1 MYYPWEIFV
10 FSYVRQDIFDT
21 DPRENY
27 GCVTHTLP
35 ASRLPCVYFLPLLSL
50 SQWLWITTVLMS
62 WWMNSS
68 PRHTMLT
75 SRKLI
80 PTPNYQNT
88 TSRNMNAFWYQLK
101 EPSFNAIILVSL
113 VRRIILFKL
122 ISCNETYRCTLW
134 HWANFKKIKIKKIS
148 VAQRFFKSMQ
158 VFSPTSAISSP
169 IFLFRN
175 SVQFL
180 IWKAQ
185 LYTYTCSVLLHRQK
199 ICTIFFLIALLN
211 YIHLSEGLKT
221 LQSEKL
227 IPQTIYCMY
236 VFVFTVMRNATIRTD
251 RQTLVLV
258 DNVLCW

>member
-68 PRHTMLT
+68 LGHTMLT

-134 HWANFKKIKIKKIS
+134 HWANFKKIKIKKS
-148 VAQRFFKSMQ
+148 VWHRGFSK
-158 VFSPTSAISSP
+158 VCRFSPQPVPYHLPFFSSE
-169 IFLFRN
+169 ILFSSSSERHNCTHTPVQSYYIDKRSVPFSSWLPCLTTYIYLKGWRLYNQRN
-175 SVQFL
+175 
-180 IWKAQ
+180 
-185 LYTYTCSVLLHRQK
+185 
-199 ICTIFFLIALLN
+199 
-211 YIHLSEGLKT
+211 
-221 LQSEKL
+221 
-227 IPQTIYCMY
+227 
-236 VFVFTVMRNATIRTD
+236 
-251 RQTLVLV
+251 
-258 DNVLCW
+258 